1 LKGSAVI
8 AVNAGLHG
16 CPIKSGMTEWW
27 WAADIVIP
35 VKTGIHRCPV
45 KAGMTTLKQQAL
57 DLGLL

>member
-35 VKTGIHRCPV
+35 VNTGIHGCPV
-45 KAGMTTLKQQAL
+45 KAGMT
-57 DLGLL
+57 G